1 MAMVKN
7 IFGAVFG
14 RSKLDPAFRL
24 DDHPRLLHI
33 SDTPSQ
39 FYPEL
44 KRIINVLEPDY
55 IIHTGDLADNIKI
68 GLYRS
73 SFHRYKHEVRI
84 ILKILQDSKAKKI
97 VLSLGNHD
105 DYDFVR
111 KHSGRL
117 LVFDG
122 WGKMEFEGI
131 DIAFSH
137 YYSDLKDLTADLRLY
152 GHDLDST
159 DDDRNKE
166 KDLNGI
172 ASMSLIDLVTLDV
185 KKIEYPFGTNN
196 SRLNRNK
203 LGI

>member
-1 MAMVKN
+1 MVIIKN
-7 IFGAVFG
+7 MINVIFGRA
-14 RSKLDPAFRL
+14 KLDHTSIL

-44 KRIINVLEPDY
+44 KRILKELEPDY

-68 GLYRS
+68 GLYQS
-73 SFHRYKHEVRI
+73 SFHRYKREVSI
-84 ILKILQDSKAKKI
+84 LLKILQDSKAKKI

-105 DYDFVR
+105 DYDYVR

-117 LVFDG
+117 MVFEG
-122 WGKMEFEGI
+122 LGKLEFEGVK
-131 DIAFSH
+131 IAFSH
-137 YYSDLKDLTADLRLY
+137 YYSDLKDLPADIRLY
-152 GHDLDST
+152 GHDIDST
-159 DDDRNKE
+159 EDNKNSGM
-166 KDLNGI
+166 DLNGI
-172 ASMSLIDLVTLDV
+172 ASMSLIDLITLEV
-185 KKIEYPFGTNN
+185 VKIEYPFGTDN

>member
-1 MAMVKN
+1 MAMIKN
-7 IFGAVFG
+7 IINLLFG
-14 RSKLDPAFRL
+14 RTILDHTSKLN
-24 DDHPRLLHI
+24 DHPRLLHI

-44 KRIINVLEPDY
+44 KRILRDLEPDY

-68 GLYRS
+68 GLYQS

-84 ILKILQDSKAKKI
+84 LLKILQESKARKI

-117 LVFDG
+117 MVFEG
-122 WGKMEFEGI
+122 PGKLEFEGVKV
-131 DIAFSH
+131 AFSH
-137 YYSDLKDLTADLRLY
+137 YYSDLKELPADIRLY
-152 GHDLDST
+152 GHDLDSV
-159 DDDRNKE
+159 DDDKATER
-166 KDLNGI
+166 DLNGI
-172 ASMSLIDLVTLDV
+172 VSMSLIDLITLDV
-185 KKIEYPFGTNN
+185 KRIEYPFGTDN